1 MPEDTRTPR
10 HERLLI
16 KLIMPKQGAE
26 RRVQGGGTPARPFR
40 TVDTKYRTRLS
51 NQVSAIRNAVV
62 PQMKRTG
69 AAPVRV
75 KLLSKAAAKSHR
87 PEHLF
92 SPESCPIVGSG
103 RLGELFVKATPR
115 RPRPA
120 CWIHREQQVRPHDQ
134 RAFLRRDPLSLSR
147 PLIAVAAS
155 TPWTCFAAVRGE
167 STGSSRACGYS
178 TSARNDDQRRLVED
192 FKAPAKSGI
201 SRQPRRIFA
210 IELRL

>member
-10 HERLLI
+10 HDRLPI
-16 KLIMPKQGAE
+16 KLIMPKQGVE

-51 NQVSAIRNAVV
+51 NQVSALRNAVV

-103 RLGELFVKATPR
+103 RLGELFVKATPSGLNRLAGFIENNKSDRMTKELSCVESIEPVTPAYR
-115 RPRPA
+115 RCGLDA
-120 CWIHREQQVRPHDQ
+120 LDV
-134 RAFLRRDPLSLSR
+134 LRRSPR
-147 PLIAVAAS
+147 GKHGVRYARAAI
-155 TPWTCFAAVRGE
+155 
-167 STGSSRACGYS
+167 
-178 TSARNDDQRRLVED
+178 QLRRE
-192 FKAPAKSGI
+192 
-201 SRQPRRIFA
+201 R
-210 IELRL
+210 